1 MGGWLSFSLKTRRVG
16 EFFWGKFPRGIGGFH
31 VGPFR
36 FSLEQFSKLPKTH
49 GTRCHWQWD
58 WKENLKHRRVWDS
71 DHLFQRYLKF
81 GQFWT
86 WVWMV
91 RWFFFLRFFEVH
103 PTIVQHKLREDI
115 LLFCHLG
122 CFVIWRY
129 LKGIL
134 RKFRD
139 CFRWN
144 AAPWISNRRCNICA
158 CGWCIFIL
166 GSRNCYT
173 CSIRLYTSK
182 SLLTPYYLS
191 TILHTKQALWP
202 TWEYYCWVLPPPGQ
216 NATNCYWNPGWW
228 GGLDPTST
236 PEIFGD
242 QRKLSAEST
251 VWPTD
256 RTFSRPV
263 VTLFLVAK
271 DIPS

>member
-1 MGGWLSFSLKTRRVG
+1 MAERG
-16 EFFWGKFPRGIGGFH
+16 FPRWPLQIF
-31 VGPFR
+31 PRRIFQR
-36 FSLEQFSKLPKTH
+36 YLKLH

-91 RWFFFLRFFEVH
+91 RCFFFWRFFEVH
-103 PTIVQHKLREDI
+103 PTIVQHRLREDI
-115 LLFCHLG
+115 LLFCRLG

-129 LKGIL
+129 LEGIL

-144 AAPWISNRRCNICA
+144 AVPWISNRRCNICA
-158 CGWCIFIL
+158 CGWCICIL
-166 GSRNCYT
+166 GSRNCDT

-182 SLLTPYYLS
+182 SPLTPSYLS
-191 TILHTKQALWP
+191 TILRTKQALWP
-202 TWEYYCWVLPPPGQ
+202 TWEYYWLGSTPRPKCHQLLLESWMV
-216 NATNCYWNPGWW
+216 
-228 GGLDPTST
+228 GGGVDPTAT
-236 PEIFGD
+236 PKSLGING
-242 QRKLSAEST
+242 KSPAEST

-263 VTLFLVAK
+263 VLFFCF
-271 DIPS
+271 

>member
-1 MGGWLSFSLKTRRVG
+1 MPLTVGLERKPETSASL
-16 EFFWGKFPRGIGGFH
+16 
-31 VGPFR
+31 R
-36 FSLEQFSKLPKTH
+36 FGSSLPKVS
-49 GTRCHWQWD
+49 
-58 WKENLKHRRVWDS
+58 E
-71 DHLFQRYLKF
+71 
-81 GQFWT
+81 
-86 WVWMV
+86 V
-91 RWFFFLRFFEVH
+91 RTILDVGLDGPLVFFLRFFEVH

-202 TWEYYCWVLPPPGQ
+202 TWEYYCWVLPPPAKMPPI
-216 NATNCYWNPGWW
+216 ATGIPD
-228 GGLDPTST
+228 GG
-236 PEIFGD
+236 GG
-242 QRKLSAEST
+242 
-251 VWPTD
+251 
-256 RTFSRPV
+256 
-263 VTLFLVAK
+263 
-271 DIPS
+271 